1 MVLFSL
7 QVVHQWPGLPKG
19 VKFDPS
25 DQELLW
31 HLLAK
36 HGKSG
41 IKPHPFI
48 DEFIPTVEEVDG
60 ICYTH
65 PQKLPGICNILSE
78 GLWEFSGIRIGVLE
92 MSKKMTFFISDKIK
106 CKSLHHT
113 ATAKFLSLLR
123 FWLWRSL
130 LLITLY
136 NLHLV

>member
-1 MVLFSL
+1 MLTSKLQIFIDHLMVLFSL

-25 DQELLW
+25 NQELLW

-60 ICYTH
+60 ISYTH

-78 GLWEFSGIRIGVLE
+78 GLWEFSGLG
-92 MSKKMTFFISDKIK
+92 
-106 CKSLHHT
+106 
-113 ATAKFLSLLR
+113 FLR
-123 FWLWRSL
+123 R
-130 LLITLY
+130 
-136 NLHLV
+136 VGK